1 MKNVT
6 AMRREMLFSLALG
19 LMFAAPVTV
28 QAGDV
33 VDEIVKE
40 TVRKVFTEAE
50 RRTIRDYY
58 GDSHGTPR
66 DKGRGRGPGR
76 HGKLPPG
83 LQMQLEKNG
92 RLPPGLEKK
101 ALPPGLSGQLPP
113 APKGYERVIV
123 DSDVVLVHTASQMI
137 ADIISDVV
145 LDH

>member
-1 MKNVT
+1 
-6 AMRREMLFSLALG
+6 MRRELLFSLILG
-19 LMFAAPVTV
+19 LVFAAPVAV

-33 VDEIVKE
+33 VDQIVKE
-40 TVRKVFTEAE
+40 TAHKVFTEAE

-58 GDSHGTPR
+58 GDSHGGR
-66 DKGRGRGPGR
+66 GDKGKGPGK
-76 HGKLPPG
+76 HGKQPPG

-101 ALPPGLSGQLPP
+101 ALPPGLSGQLPA

-145 LDH
+145 FDH

>member
-1 MKNVT
+1 MKKVT

-19 LMFAAPVTV
+19 LMFAAPITV

-40 TVRKVFTEAE
+40 TARKVFSETE

-58 GDSHGTPR
+58 GDSHGGPR
-66 DKGRGRGPGR
+66 DKGRGPGR

-101 ALPPGLSGQLPP
+101 ALPPGLAGQLPP
-113 APKGYERVIV
+113 TPKGYERVIV
-123 DSDVVLVHTASQMI
+123 DSDVVLIHTASQMI
-137 ADIISDVV
+137 ADVISDVV

>member
-1 MKNVT
+1 
-6 AMRREMLFSLALG
+6 MRRELLFSLILG
-19 LMFAAPVTV
+19 LVFAAPI

-33 VDEIVKE
+33 VDDIVKE
-40 TVRKVFTEAE
+40 SARKVFSETE
-50 RRTIRDYY
+50 RRVIRDYY
-58 GDSHGTPR
+58 GDRHGGPGDKGG
-66 DKGRGRGPGR
+66 DKGRGPGK

-101 ALPPGLSGQLPP
+101 ALPPGLAGQLPP